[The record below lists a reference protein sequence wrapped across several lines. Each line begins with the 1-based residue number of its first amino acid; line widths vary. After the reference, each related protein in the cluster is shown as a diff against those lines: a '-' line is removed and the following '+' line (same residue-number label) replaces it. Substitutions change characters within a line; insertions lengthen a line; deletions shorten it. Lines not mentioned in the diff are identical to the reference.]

1 MNSTGCGC
9 LRNPK
14 ILLVAGARPN
24 FMKIAPL
31 VQAIDKHNKTL
42 GSKDK
47 QHTDY
52 VLVHTGQHYNYEMS
66 KVFFENLEIPEPDIY
81 LGVGS
86 GNHGEQTGKIMIEF
100 EKILLED
107 RPDMVVVVG
116 DVNSTMACAL
126 TAAKLHIPVAHVEAG
141 FRSCDRAMPE
151 EINRVVTDILSDY
164 LFTTCREANENLIR
178 QGVSEDKIFLV
189 GDVMVDTLL
198 ASKKRA
204 RQSHILRKLN
214 LASDNEGEM
223 TDYCLLTLHRPSNVD
238 DHDAFL
244 RILEALEKISE
255 QIPVI
260 FPVHPRTKRQI
271 DAMGFE
277 RFLGQNPYDRPCPLP
292 PAIYGI
298 GPLSYLDFVNLMM
311 HAKFVLT
318 DSGSIQEETTVLDI
332 PCLTLRNTTERPHT
346 ILQGTNTLVWNETEK
361 IIREARRI
369 LEGHGKKSGLKEW
382 DGAAAEKIVSVL
394 ADKLQKL
401 GDLNHGG

>member
-1 MNSTGCGC
+1 MNPTNHRH

-14 ILLVAGARPN
+14 LLLVVGARPN

-31 VQAIDKHNKTL
+31 IQAIDRHNKRP
-42 GSKDK
+42 GNKDN
-47 QHTDY
+47 QHIEC
-52 VLVHTGQHYNYEMS
+52 VLVHTGQHYDYKMS
-66 KVFFENLEIPEPDIY
+66 KVFFENLEIPEPDVY

-86 GNHGEQTGKIMIEF
+86 GYHGEQTGKIMIEF
-100 EKILLED
+100 EKTLLKD
-107 RPDMVVVVG
+107 RPDLVIVVG

-126 TAAKLHIPVAHVEAG
+126 TAAKLRIPVAHVEAG
-141 FRSCDRAMPE
+141 FRSSDRTMPE
-151 EINRVVTDILSDY
+151 EINRMVTDILSDY

-178 QGVSEDKIFLV
+178 EGVSEDKIFLV

-198 ASKKRA
+198 ASRKKA
-204 RQSHILRKLN
+204 RQTYILRKLN
-214 LASDNEGEM
+214 LAPDNEEEI

-238 DHDAFL
+238 NHDALL

-271 DAMGFE
+271 DAAGFK
-277 RFLGQNPYDRPCPLP
+277 RFLKQSPHDRPYPLP

-298 GPLSYLDFVNLMM
+298 DPLSYLDFVNLMM

-346 ILQGTNTLVWNETEK
+346 ILQGTNTLVWNETCK
-361 IIREARRI
+361 IIREAQRI
-369 LEGHGKKSGLKEW
+369 LEGHGKKASLKEW
-382 DGAAAEKIVSVL
+382 DGAAAERIVSVL
-394 ADKLQKL
+394 ADKFLD
-401 GDLNHGG
+401 GII